1 MGAAI
6 QTKRPSGWG
15 RAVLNRALHLIVP
28 ICLLFLIFSS
38 VSSAEVLSR
47 IAAIAPG
54 WLVAALLAA
63 QVQIV
68 LSALRWQLT
77 ARSIGMPLPFG
88 RALAEYYLSGAI
100 NMTVPGGV
108 LGDGVRAIRSRE
120 INGFEAAAHAVL
132 IERLAGQLALAVVL
146 AAGLL
151 LSGISTL
158 QQVGVFAVA
167 LVTVGAILG
176 PRLGRVL
183 PMQDV
188 PDVVGRFLSS
198 IRQSW
203 FGPRIGMTQML
214 LSLLIVAANLASF
227 SFAAAATGSILG
239 LVEVLYTVP
248 LILFAMLIPF
258 SIAGWGYREGAA
270 AAIFPLIGA
279 TAAAGVS
286 ASVIFGAVILVANL
300 PGLFVLMRRKKGTGR
315 SSEHEN
321 RRDVA

>member
-1 MGAAI
+1 MVL
-6 QTKRPSGWG
+6 K
-15 RAVLNRALHLIVP
+15 RAVHLIVP

-38 VSSAEVLSR
+38 VSSDEVLSR
-47 IAAIAPG
+47 IGAISPG
-54 WLVAALLAA
+54 WLVAAFLAA
-63 QVQIV
+63 QAQIV

-77 ARSIGMPLPFG
+77 ARCIGVPLPIG
-88 RALAEYYLSGAI
+88 RALAEYYLSGVI

-108 LGDGVRAIRSRE
+108 LGDGLRAIRSRE
-120 INGFEAAAHAVL
+120 INGFETAAHAVL

-146 AAGLL
+146 CAGLL

-158 QQVGVFAVA
+158 QQAGVIGLVLFAVGMI
-167 LVTVGAILG
+167 VG
-176 PRLGRVL
+176 PRLARVL
-183 PMQDV
+183 PLRYV
-188 PDVVGRFLSS
+188 PDAVGRFRVS

-203 FGPRIGMTQML
+203 FGPRIGMTQIL

-227 SFAAAATGSILG
+227 TFAAAATGSTVG
-239 LVEVLYTVP
+239 LVEVLFTVP

-258 SIAGWGYREGAA
+258 SIGGWGYREGAA

-300 PGLFVLMRRKKGTGR
+300 PGLLVLVKRKKAIGR
-315 SSEHEN
+315 STEDVNTS
-321 RRDVA
+321 DVA